1 VGARNQRMVH
11 LVARS
16 TSGGGRPKSGDGD
29 PAVPVRQGVDP
40 CLGKLH
46 GSTGKL
52 SRSSGEARDL

>member
-1 VGARNQRMVH
+1 MVH